1 MKRVASFLLL
11 ATLSACAQVSAGPE
25 AASVKV
31 PQQFI
36 YAPPTEARGTLAA
49 LLPSGD
55 PAFTALIARVD
66 AEAPDLALALT
77 RIQIARAGVK
87 GANAERLPRLDAS
100 AGTSASQSS
109 PNAAFNVPNNVPFDR
124 SRTDYSLGLEA
135 GWELDL
141 FGRLKATAR
150 AAGLRLNAADA
161 DAKAVRLV
169 VITDIARAVADY
181 RGAEARRAIIAADL
195 KDASDLV
202 GLTRVRARA
211 GIVPGFD
218 LVRAQALEADA
229 KSRLPVIETE
239 QAAALGRLVTLTAS
253 DGPTLRNLLGQQS
266 PKWAFASVE
275 AGLPSILLRQRPDIV
290 AAEFRLGAANA
301 EIAAAAAAR
310 FPRINI
316 SSTLGLAT
324 MGLGS
329 LFSGDSLIASLGG
342 NIAAPL
348 IDFGRTQ
355 AQINLREAQ
364 AQEAFADY
372 RRLVFVAIGECE
384 TALGALS
391 ASRQRHMALEA
402 QLRIETDALGLAR
415 ERYRLGLSDLLT
427 VIDVQRQLNTVRQAV
442 TQART
447 EAERAAIAVYR
458 SFGGA

>member
-1 MKRVASFLLL
+1 MTRAATFMLL

-25 AASVKV
+25 AVSVKV

-36 YAPPTEARGTLAA
+36 YAPPTEARANLAS
-49 LLPSGD
+49 LLPSDD
-55 PAFTALIARVD
+55 PAFAALVARVD
-66 AEAPDLALALT
+66 AEAPDLALALA

-87 GANAERLPRLDAS
+87 GANAERLPRIDSTTGA
-100 AGTSASQSS
+100 SASQSS

-135 GWELDL
+135 GWEIDL
-141 FGRLKATAR
+141 FRRLKATAR

-161 DAKAVRLV
+161 DAKAVRLAV
-169 VITDIARAVADY
+169 VTDIARAVSDY

-202 GLTRVRARA
+202 NLTRIRARA

-218 LVRAQALEADA
+218 LVRAQSLEADA
-229 KSRLPVIETE
+229 KSRLPPIEAE
-239 QAAALGRLVTLTAS
+239 QAAALGRLVALSAS
-253 DGPTLRNLLGQQS
+253 DGPTLRSLLQGQS
-266 PKWAFASVE
+266 PKVAFASVE

-316 SSTLGLAT
+316 SSALGLAT

-329 LFSGDSLIASLGG
+329 LFSGDSLTASLGG

-384 TALGALS
+384 TALGTLTATRVRLT
-391 ASRQRHMALEA
+391 ALEA
-402 QLRIETDALGLAR
+402 QLRIESDALGLAR

-427 VIDVQRQLNTVRQAV
+427 VIDAQRQLNTVRQAA
-442 TQART
+442 TQAQSDT
-447 EAERAAIAVYR
+447 ERAAIAVYR
-458 SFGGA
+458 SFGGS

>member
-1 MKRVASFLLL
+1 MRRAAPFLLL

-36 YAPPTEARGTLAA
+36 YAPPTEERGTLAA

-87 GANAERLPRLDAS
+87 IANAERLPRVDAS
-100 AGTSASQSS
+100 AGASASQSS

-135 GWELDL
+135 GWEIDL

-161 DAKAVRLV
+161 DAKAVRLAV
-169 VITDIARAVADY
+169 VTDIARAVTDY

-202 GLTRVRARA
+202 SLTRVRARA

-218 LVRAQALEADA
+218 LVRAQSLEADA

-253 DGPTLRNLLGQQS
+253 DGPTLRSLLQGQS
-266 PKWAFASVE
+266 PKVAFASVE

-301 EIAAAAAAR
+301 DIAVAAAAR

-316 SSTLGLAT
+316 SSALGLAT

-329 LFSGDSLIASLGG
+329 LFSGDSLTASLGG

-355 AQINLREAQ
+355 AQINAREAQ

-384 TALGALS
+384 TALGTLS
-391 ASRQRHMALEA
+391 ATRARHVALEA
-402 QLRIETDALGLAR
+402 QLRIESDALGLAR

-427 VIDVQRQLNTVRQAV
+427 VIDAQRQLNTVRQAA
-442 TQART
+442 TQAQT

>member
-1 MKRVASFLLL
+1 MKRAASFLLL

-25 AASVKV
+25 AASLKV

-55 PAFTALIARVD
+55 PAFTALVARVD
-66 AEAPDLALALT
+66 AEAPDLQLALT
-77 RIQIARAGVK
+77 RIEIARAGLK
-87 GANAERLPRLDAS
+87 GANAERQPRVDAS
-100 AGTSASQSS
+100 VGASASRSS
-109 PNAAFNVPNNVPFDR
+109 PNSALNVPNNVPFDR
-124 SRTDYSLGLEA
+124 TRTDYSLGVEA
-135 GWELDL
+135 AWDPDL

-161 DAKAVRLV
+161 DAKAVRLAV
-169 VITDIARAVADY
+169 VTDIARAVTDY

-202 GLTRVRARA
+202 SLTRVRARA

-229 KSRLPVIETE
+229 QSRLPPIEAE

-253 DGPTLRNLLGQQS
+253 DGPALVSLLREQS
-266 PKWAFASVE
+266 PKLALASIG
-275 AGLPSILLRQRPDIV
+275 AGLPSILLRKRPDIV

-316 SSTLGLAT
+316 SSALGLAT

-329 LFSGDSLIASLGG
+329 LFSGESLTASLGG
-342 NIAAPL
+342 SIAAPL

-355 AQINLREAQ
+355 ALINQREAQ

-384 TALGALS
+384 TALGTLT
-391 ASRQRHMALEA
+391 ASRQRLASLEA
-402 QLRIETDALGLAR
+402 QLRIENDAVGLAR

-427 VIDVQRQLNTVRQAV
+427 VIDAQRQFNTVRQAA
-442 TQART
+442 TQAQT
-447 EAERAAIAVYR
+447 ESERAAIAVYR
-458 SFGGA
+458 SFGGE

>member
-1 MKRVASFLLL
+1 MTRAATFMLL

-25 AASVKV
+25 AVSVKV

-36 YAPPTEARGTLAA
+36 YAPPTEARANLAS
-49 LLPSGD
+49 LLPSDD
-55 PAFTALIARVD
+55 PAFAALVARVD
-66 AEAPDLALALT
+66 AEAPDLALALA

-87 GANAERLPRLDAS
+87 AANAERLPRLDAS
-100 AGTSASQSS
+100 TGASASQSS

-135 GWELDL
+135 GWEIDL
-141 FGRLKATAR
+141 FRRLKATAR

-161 DAKAVRLV
+161 DAKAVRLAV
-169 VITDIARAVADY
+169 VTDIARAVSDY

-202 GLTRVRARA
+202 NLTRTRARA

-218 LVRAQALEADA
+218 LVRAQSLEADA
-229 KSRLPVIETE
+229 KSRLPPIEAE
-239 QAAALGRLVTLTAS
+239 QAAALGRLVALSAS
-253 DGPTLRNLLGQQS
+253 DGPTLRSLLQGQS
-266 PKWAFASVE
+266 PKVAFASVE

-316 SSTLGLAT
+316 SSALGLAT

-329 LFSGDSLIASLGG
+329 LFSGDSLTASLGG

-384 TALGALS
+384 TALGTLTATRVRLT
-391 ASRQRHMALEA
+391 ALEA
-402 QLRIETDALGLAR
+402 QLRIESDALGLAR

-427 VIDVQRQLNTVRQAV
+427 VIDAQRQLNTVRQAA
-442 TQART
+442 TQAQSDT
-447 EAERAAIAVYR
+447 ERAAIAVYR
-458 SFGGA
+458 SFGGS

>member
-1 MKRVASFLLL
+1 MKRAVSILALL
-11 ATLSACAQVSAGPE
+11 ALAACAQVKDGPE
-25 AASVKV
+25 AASLKV
-31 PQQFI
+31 PQQFF
-36 YAPPTEARGTLAA
+36 YLPPTEARGAIEA
-49 LLPSGD
+49 LLPNGD
-55 PAFTALIARVD
+55 PAFTALVARVD
-66 AEAPDLALALT
+66 AEAPDLQLALA
-77 RIQIARAGVK
+77 RVEIARAGLK
-87 GANAERLPRLDAS
+87 TAQAERQPRVDAS
-100 AGTSASQSS
+100 VGASASRSS
-109 PNAAFNVPNNVPFDR
+109 PNSALNVPNNVPFDR
-124 SRTDYSLGLEA
+124 TRTDYSFDVDA
-135 GWELDL
+135 AWDPDL

-161 DAKAVRLV
+161 DAKAVRLAV
-169 VITDIARAVADY
+169 VTDIARAVTDY

-229 KSRLPVIETE
+229 KSRLPPIDAE

-253 DGPTLRNLLGQQS
+253 DGPALANLLRQQS
-266 PKWAFASVE
+266 PKLALAFVE
-275 AGLPSILLRQRPDIV
+275 AGLPSILLRKRPDIV

-316 SSTLGLAT
+316 SSALGLAT

-329 LFSGDSLIASLGG
+329 LFSGDSLTASLGG
-342 NIAAPL
+342 SIAAPL

-355 AQINLREAQ
+355 ALINQRESQ

-384 TALGALS
+384 TALGTLS
-391 ASRQRHMALEA
+391 ASRQRLTALEG
-402 QLRIETDALGLAR
+402 QLRIESDALMLAR

-427 VIDVQRQLNTVRQAV
+427 VIDAQRQLNTVRQAT
-442 TQART
+442 TQAQT
-447 EAERAAIAVYR
+447 ETERAAIALYR
-458 SFGGA
+458 SFGGS